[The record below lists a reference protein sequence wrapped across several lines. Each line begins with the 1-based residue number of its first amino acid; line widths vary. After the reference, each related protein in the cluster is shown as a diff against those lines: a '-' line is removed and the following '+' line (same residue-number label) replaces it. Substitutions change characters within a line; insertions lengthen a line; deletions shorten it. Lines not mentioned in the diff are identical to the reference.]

1 MSNHSKIA
9 VVGMSG
15 LFPGSSSLHEYWQ
28 NIVSQAAAVR
38 NAPEHR
44 WIADQ
49 ETMVDPIPTPDKA
62 FNSRCCLV
70 DKIDIDM
77 AGLNLPKDVVSDLD
91 PLYHMVFNVGQRAL
105 SNLPMNTFN
114 RERTGVI
121 LAAIALPTDS
131 SSGLT
136 RNILSTYFEKK
147 LFGSSAIQFPSR
159 NKRMAAR
166 VTASPAALLAVALE
180 LGGGAY
186 TLDAACASSIYA
198 VKLACDE
205 LVTGRADAMLA
216 GGVSRPDCLYTQ
228 VGFSQLRALSPSGL
242 CAPFDHKANG
252 LVVGEGAGILVLKRL
267 ADAIADNDPIH
278 GIIHGIGLSNDMR
291 GNLLA
296 PESNGQLRA
305 MRAAYAA
312 AGWHP
317 SDIDLI
323 ECHGAGT
330 PVGDTTEL
338 KSLCNLW
345 GLMGW
350 KPGQCAIGSVKSMI
364 GHLLTAAGAAGII
377 KTLLALKERMLPP
390 SLNFERPPEN
400 SPLPNSPFRV
410 QTEAAPWPERKGQRR
425 RAAVSAFG
433 FGGINGHILLEE
445 WTGNNVP
452 EPTAEPSLSISDS
465 QSVRIREP
473 VSDSA
478 PSSPVA
484 AIVGMAVSFGPSVS
498 LPEFQDIVFNGRS
511 IIDKRP
517 EDRWGGISDLFD
529 RPTNVIPQWGGF
541 MNHLKI
547 GINEFRIPPKEI
559 PDILPQHLLM
569 LQVAADA
576 MQDAGLS
583 EVTERPNMGTVIGMD
598 FDFEATNFHFRW
610 ALPRLVRRWQQMHF
624 PDLDEGAVETWIADL
639 LNSVVSPLTASRTL
653 GALGGIIASRIA
665 REFRFGSAS
674 FGVSAGAASG
684 NKALEIGIQ
693 SLQQLESD
701 TVLIGA
707 VDLNGDLRQI
717 LTNTE
722 NGSFSRDETVHP
734 FGRDHTGT
742 LPGEGAAAVILKRY
756 EQAIDDGDRIYALV
770 SGIGN
775 ASGQLNNTDILN
787 SGLTRA
793 LNQALKEAQ
802 ALPSGIGHIETLA
815 QGVPNRDDY
824 ISQALQNLFSN
835 RKSPCTLGSSVANI
849 GHTGAASGLAAI
861 VKTALAL
868 YHQVIPPLTGYR
880 PTDND
885 FNPGQDFRFPILPN
899 YWFNNR
905 QDGPR
910 RAVVGIDSDD
920 GHFSAAIMQEAPE
933 NRVRSQPVQAL
944 IDEERQQPLGPGP
957 FGLFVVQGKDRKS
970 LLTAVKQL
978 CQYAERRDVQ
988 NTSAEK
994 LAKGWCQ
1001 IHPVDHALPM
1011 AAVVLA
1017 PNISALKSL
1026 GQKARQNIE
1035 NNISQ
1040 DFGSGGGV
1048 CYRTA
1053 PLKGGDMAFVYPGA
1067 GNHYAGMGRE
1077 IALHWPE
1084 VLRRLDA
1091 DSGYLKSQFRPDAY
1105 MVRGTRN
1112 ETHDHHRAISL
1123 QQTDSLSPIMVP
1135 VAFGCMT
1142 TALMQSLEI
1151 KPQAII
1157 GYSLGEVTGLI
1168 ATRAWP
1174 DRDKVLSRMLETD
1187 LFQSQLSGPSLAA
1200 RKAWGL
1206 NSKDDFTWRACV
1218 VNRSAEAVQTAIKDI
1233 SETRLLIVNTANECV
1248 VGGNKN
1254 KIDTLIR
1261 RLGCQA
1267 IDLNGV
1273 ITVHC
1278 DALSPVADEYRAL
1291 HIFPTAAP
1299 PGLRFYS
1306 CASGRSYQPTTD
1318 KAADSILAQA
1328 LHGFEFPKTIQQAYA
1343 DGVRIFLEMGPG
1355 ASCSRLIQ
1363 NILCDQPHLSL
1374 SLDSTGGGGVK
1385 SVLKTVG
1392 TLLAERI
1399 PIHTEGLFPATN
1411 ESRHSPAAVRQ
1422 EKQDIIK
1429 VPIGGRFLAPTLPTD
1444 THFVPSINQSSEVLH
1459 ETKGDLN
1466 APQDLSSRLDQEMA
1480 STNTES
1486 ESIISP
1492 EQHRTGLDVGDATK
1506 INQPF
1511 SPVESGKHSAPSD
1524 LIDEFSRTLTATADA
1539 HKKFL
1544 DFSSEISRSLE
1555 EALTYHSRLI
1565 ESLSQ
1570 SGPITMQDSAD
1581 SSVPIQVKNHAE
1593 PVAYTR
1599 SQCIEFAIGKVTNV
1613 LGETFAPADT
1623 YKTRVRLPAEPLM
1636 LVDRILSVDGV
1647 KGSLTSG
1654 RLVTEHDVL
1663 EGAWYLDGE
1672 RAPVC
1677 IAVEAG
1683 QADLFLC
1690 SYLGIDLAVE
1700 GKRVYRLL
1708 DASVVFHR
1716 DLPLPGET
1724 IRYKIKIDKF
1734 IRQGETI
1741 LFFFNFEGT
1750 IDNQPLISMTD
1761 GCAGFFT
1768 EEEILNSGGIIPTA
1782 EDREKLTGHID
1793 PQWTE
1798 LVPQALE
1805 SYSDEKLD
1813 ALRQGNLSTCFG
1825 DAFNGINLSP
1835 SLRLPG
1841 GRMKLIDRIQQIDP
1855 KGGRYGLGSIRAE
1868 ADIHPDDWF
1877 LTCHFVDDMTM
1888 PGTLMYECCSHTL
1901 RVFLLRM
1908 GWVTDRKGVRYD
1920 TVPGIKS
1927 VLRCRGPVTPR
1938 TRQVI
1943 YEVELKEIGY
1953 GPEPYALADAHMY
1966 ADGRYIVRFT
1976 DMAIRMPG
1984 LNRESL
1990 VNEWKARRQVRDD
2003 HQDRPAHKVLFDRQ
2017 HILSFAT
2024 GKPSEAFGDRYKP
2037 FDTHRF
2043 IARLPAPPYSFIDRI
2058 VKVEPDP
2065 WVLEPGGWV
2074 EAEFDVRSDD
2084 WYFKA
2089 NQSDRMPY
2097 CVLLEIALQ
2106 ACGWLAAYAG
2116 SALRS
2121 SKDLRFRNLDGQAI
2135 LYRDIPSVNQTLKI
2149 RCRMTK
2155 VSQAGDIII
2164 ESFEFQVWG
2173 YDQLIYDGN
2182 TVFGFFT
2189 SDALADQKG
2198 VQVADSLRITKGLE
2212 TEEEVRGIILPD
2224 ETPLTPSDSIG
2235 PSSPFGLT
2243 MPSKALQMIDCIET
2257 CQPHG
2262 GPHGLGYLRATKK
2275 IDPEEWFFKAH
2286 FFQDPVCPGSLGV
2299 ESFIQLLKFEAI
2311 RRWGKLVHNHRFEH
2325 IHTASHTWKYRGQ
2338 INKQNKTVEVEAFI
2352 KDIKFSPEPEL
2363 HADGLLRVDGLAIYH
2378 MENYGLRLVPL

>member
-1 MSNHSKIA
+1 MPNHSKIA

-28 NIVSQAAAVR
+28 NIVTQAAAVR

-49 ETMVDPIPTPDKA
+49 ETMVNPVPTPDRA
-62 FNSRCCLV
+62 FNNRCCLV
-70 DKIDIDM
+70 DKIDLDM
-77 AGLNLPKDVVSDLD
+77 EGLNLPADLVSDLD

-105 SNLPMNTFN
+105 SNLPMNTLN

-131 SSGLT
+131 SSELT
-136 RNILSTYFEKK
+136 RDILRTYFEKK
-147 LFGSSAIQFPSR
+147 LFGSSTVQFPSR
-159 NKRMAAR
+159 NKRKAAR
-166 VTASPAALLAVALE
+166 VTASPAALLSVALE

-205 LVTGRADAMLA
+205 LMSGRADAMLA

-267 ADAIADNDPIH
+267 EDAIADNDAIH

-312 AGWHP
+312 AGWQP
-317 SDIDLI
+317 NDIDLI

-345 GLMGW
+345 GATGW
-350 KPGQCAIGSVKSMI
+350 SPGQCAIGSVKSMI

-377 KTLLALKERMLPP
+377 KTFLALKEHMLPP

-410 QTEAAPWPERKGQRR
+410 QTEAAPWPARKGQRR

-445 WTGNNVP
+445 WKRDDDP

-465 QSVRIREP
+465 PSVSTREP
-473 VSDSA
+473 VSDLA
-478 PSSPVA
+478 SSPPVV
-484 AIVGMAVSFGPSVS
+484 AIVGMAVSFGSGVF
-498 LPEFQDIVFNGRS
+498 LPEFQDIIFNGRS

-517 EDRWGGISDLFD
+517 KDRWGSLSDLLD
-529 RPTNVIPQWGGF
+529 LPADIIPQWGGF

-583 EVTERPNMGTVIGMD
+583 EVMERPNMGAVIGMD

-610 ALPRLVRRWQQMHF
+610 ALPSLVRRWQQMHF

-684 NKALEIGIQ
+684 NKALEIGIR

-701 TVLIGA
+701 TVLVGA

-722 NGSFSRDETVHP
+722 NGSFSRDGAVHP

-742 LPGEGAAAVILKRY
+742 LPGEGAAALILKRY
-756 EQAIDDGDRIYALV
+756 EQAVDDGDRIYALV
-770 SGIGN
+770 SGMGN
-775 ASGQLNNTDILN
+775 ASGQSNNTDILN

-793 LNQALKEAQ
+793 LSQALKEAQ
-802 ALPSGIGHIETLA
+802 TSPSGIGHIETLA
-815 QGVPNRDDY
+815 QGIPNRDHT
-824 ISQALQNLFSN
+824 ISQALQITFSD
-835 RKSPCTLGSSVANI
+835 RTSPCTVGSSVANL

-885 FNPGQDFRFPILPN
+885 FSPGQDFRLSSLPH

-905 QDGPR
+905 KDGPR

-920 GHFSAAIMQEAPE
+920 GHFSAAVMQEAPE
-933 NRVRSQPVQAL
+933 DPVGSKLVQAV
-944 IDEERQQPLGPGP
+944 IDKERQQPLGPASL
-957 FGLFVVQGKDRKS
+957 GLFVVQGKDRVS
-970 LLTAVKQL
+970 LLSALKQL
-978 CQYAERRDVQ
+978 CQYAERSDVQ
-988 NTSAEK
+988 NTSAEEG
-994 LAKGWCQ
+994 AKGWCQ
-1001 IHPVDHALPM
+1001 IHPIDHTLPM

-1017 PNISALKSL
+1017 PNMPALKSL
-1026 GQKARQNIE
+1026 GQKARQNIK
-1035 NNISQ
+1035 NNTSQ
-1040 DFGSGGGV
+1040 DFGSSGGV
-1048 CYRTA
+1048 CYRTTPIKA
-1053 PLKGGDMAFVYPGA
+1053 GDLAFVYPGA
-1067 GNHYAGMGRE
+1067 GNNYAGMGRE

-1084 VLRRLDA
+1084 ILRRLDA

-1105 MVRGTRN
+1105 MARGTRS
-1112 ETHDHHRAISL
+1112 ETHDHDSAIML
-1123 QQTDSLSPIMVP
+1123 QQTDSLSPIIVP

-1142 TALMQSLEI
+1142 TALMQAFEI

-1168 ATRAWP
+1168 AMQAWP
-1174 DRDKVLSRMLETD
+1174 DRDMVLDRMVETD
-1187 LFQSQLSGPSLAA
+1187 LFQTQLSGPFLSA
-1200 RKAWGL
+1200 RKAWGI
-1206 NSKDDFTWRACV
+1206 NSEDDFTWRACV
-1218 VNRSAEAVQTAIKDI
+1218 VNRSAEAVQAAVKDI
-1233 SETRLLIVNTANECV
+1233 PDTRLLIVNTANECV

-1261 RLGCQA
+1261 RLSCQA

-1273 ITVHC
+1273 ISVHC
-1278 DALSPVADEYRAL
+1278 DALSPVAEKYRAL
-1291 HIFPTAAP
+1291 HVFPTVAP
-1299 PGLRFYS
+1299 PGVRFYS
-1306 CASGRSYQPTTD
+1306 CANGRSYQPTTD

-1328 LHGFEFPKTIQQAYA
+1328 LHGFEFTKTIQQAYA

-1355 ASCSRLIQ
+1355 ASCSRMIQ
-1363 NILCDQPHLSL
+1363 NILRDQPHLSL
-1374 SLDSTGGGGVK
+1374 SLDSPGNDGVV

-1392 TLLAERI
+1392 TLIAERI
-1399 PIHTEGLFPATN
+1399 PIHTQGLFPATN
-1411 ESRHSPAAVRQ
+1411 EFSHSPAAVRQ
-1422 EKQDIIK
+1422 EKHDTIK
-1429 VPIGGRFLAPTLPTD
+1429 VPIGGRALPPTLPTD
-1444 THFVPSINQSSEVLH
+1444 THFVRPINQSSVVLQ
-1459 ETKGDLN
+1459 ETTANLN
-1466 APQDLSSRLDQEMA
+1466 APKDSSSPLDQETA
-1480 STNTES
+1480 STRIVS
-1486 ESIISP
+1486 ESTISP
-1492 EQHRTGLDVGDATK
+1492 KQPRKGLAAKDAA
-1506 INQPF
+1506 NNDQPF
-1511 SPVESGKHSAPSD
+1511 SAVESGNHSVPSN
-1524 LIDEFSRTLTATADA
+1524 LIDEFSRTISATADA
-1539 HKKFL
+1539 HKKYL

-1555 EALTYHSRLI
+1555 ETLAYHSRLI
-1565 ESLSQ
+1565 EALSQ
-1570 SGPITMQDSAD
+1570 SDRRKMHEFVDSTAPMQANN
-1581 SSVPIQVKNHAE
+1581 VAE
-1593 PVAYTR
+1593 PMAYNR
-1599 SQCIEFAIGKVTNV
+1599 SQCIEFAIGKVSNV
-1613 LGETFAPADT
+1613 LGEAFAPADT

-1716 DLPLPGET
+1716 DLPRPGET

-1734 IRQGETI
+1734 IRQGQTI

-1768 EEEILNSGGIIPTA
+1768 EDEILNSGGIIPTA
-1782 EDREKLTGHID
+1782 EDREKLAGHID

-1805 SYSDEKLD
+1805 SYSEEKLD
-1813 ALRQGNLSTCFG
+1813 ELRRGNLSTCFG

-1855 KGGRYGLGSIRAE
+1855 KGGRFGLGLIRAE

-1908 GWVTDRKGVRYD
+1908 GWVTDRKGVHYD

-1966 ADGRYIVRFT
+1966 ADDRYIVRFT
-1976 DMAIRMPG
+1976 DMAIRMSG

-1990 VNEWKARRQVRDD
+1990 VNEWKARRRVRNR
-2003 HQDRPAHKVLFDRQ
+2003 HPNRSAHNVLFDRQ
-2017 HILSFAT
+2017 KILSFAT

-2037 FDTHRF
+2037 FDTQRF

-2065 WVLEPGGWV
+2065 WDLEPGGWV

-2121 SKDLRFRNLDGQAI
+2121 SKDLRFRNLDGQGI
-2135 LYRDIPSVNQTLKI
+2135 LYRDVPAVNQTLNI

-2155 VSQAGDIII
+2155 VSHAGDIII

-2173 YDQLIYDGN
+2173 NGQLIYDGD

-2198 VQVADSLRITKGLE
+2198 VQVEDSWQVIEGSE
-2212 TEEEVRGIILPD
+2212 TLEEVRGVILPD
-2224 ETPLTPSDSIG
+2224 EMPLTPSDSVG
-2235 PSSPFGLT
+2235 SSSVFGLT
-2243 MPSKALQMIDCIET
+2243 MPSKALRMIDRIET
-2257 CQPHG
+2257 CQPLG
-2262 GPHGLGYLRATKK
+2262 GPHGLGYLRATKN

-2286 FFQDPVCPGSLGV
+2286 FYQDPVCPGSLGV
-2299 ESFIQLLKFEAI
+2299 ESFLQLLKFEAI

-2325 IHTASHTWKYRGQ
+2325 IHTTPHTWKYRGQ
-2338 INKQNKTVEVEAFI
+2338 INQQNKLVEVEAFI
-2352 KDIKFSPEPEL
+2352 KHIKFPPEPEL
-2363 HADGLLRVDGLAIYH
+2363 HADGLLRVDGLAIYY
-2378 MENYGLRLVPL
+2378 MKNYGLRLVPL

>member
-1 MSNHSKIA
+1 MPNHSKIA

-15 LFPGSSSLHEYWQ
+15 LFPGASSLHEYWQ
-28 NIVSQAAAVR
+28 NIVSRTAAVG
-38 NAPEHR
+38 NAPKHR

-49 ETMVDPIPTPDKA
+49 ETMVNRVPTPDRA
-62 FNSRCCLV
+62 FNDRCCLV
-70 DKIDIDM
+70 DKIDLDM
-77 AGLNLPKDVVSDLD
+77 ERLNLPTDVVSDLD

-105 SNLPMNTFN
+105 SNLTMNSLN

-136 RNILSTYFEKK
+136 RDILSTYFEKK
-147 LFGSSAIQFPSR
+147 LFGSSAVQFPSR
-159 NKRMAAR
+159 NKRMAAK
-166 VTASPAALLAVALE
+166 VTASPAALLSIALE

-205 LVTGRADAMLA
+205 LMSGRADVMLA

-267 ADAIADNDPIH
+267 EDAIADSDPIH
-278 GIIHGIGLSNDMR
+278 GVIHGIGLSNDMR

-296 PESNGQLRA
+296 PESNGQIRA
-305 MRAAYAA
+305 MRDAYAA
-312 AGWHP
+312 AGWLP

-330 PVGDTTEL
+330 PVGDSTEL
-338 KSLCNLW
+338 KSLCNIW
-345 GLMGW
+345 GSTGW
-350 KPGQCAIGSVKSMI
+350 IPGQCAIGSVKSMI

-377 KTLLALKERMLPP
+377 KTLLALKEHILPP
-390 SLNFERPPEN
+390 SLNFEYPPEN

-410 QTEAAPWPERKGQRR
+410 QTEAAPWPERIGQRR

-445 WTGNNVP
+445 WTGDDDP
-452 EPTAEPSLSISDS
+452 EPAADPSLSISES
-465 QSVRIREP
+465 QSFTTLVP
-473 VSDSA
+473 PSDLA
-478 PSSPVA
+478 SSPPEV
-484 AIVGMAVSFGPSVS
+484 AIVGMAVSFGPGVS

-517 EDRWGGISDLFD
+517 EDRWGDLSDLFD
-529 RPTNVIPQWGGF
+529 LPADIIPQWGGF

-583 EVTERPNMGTVIGMD
+583 EVMERPNMGTVIGMD

-610 ALPRLVRRWQQMHF
+610 ALPNLVRRWQQMHF
-624 PDLDEGAVETWIADL
+624 PDLDEGAVDTWISEL

-684 NKALEIGIQ
+684 NKALEIGIR

-722 NGSFSRDETVHP
+722 NGSFSRDGTVHP

-742 LPGEGAAAVILKRY
+742 LPGEGAAALILKRY

-770 SGIGN
+770 GGIGN
-775 ASGQLNNTDILN
+775 ASGQLDNTDILN
-787 SGLTRA
+787 SGLIRA

-815 QGVPNRDDY
+815 QGIPNRDQY
-824 ISQALQNLFSN
+824 ISQALQIIFSD
-835 RKSPCTLGSSVANI
+835 RTSPCTVGSSVPNL

-868 YHQVIPPLTGYR
+868 YHQVIPPLTGYQ
-880 PTDND
+880 PTDSD
-885 FNPGQDFRFPILPN
+885 SSPAQDFRHSSVPH

-910 RAVVGIDSDD
+910 RAVVGIDSDE
-920 GHFSAAIMQEAPE
+920 GHFSATIMQEAPE
-933 NRVRSQPVQAL
+933 DPDRSKPVQAV
-944 IDEERQQPLGPGP
+944 IDKERQQPLGPGP
-957 FGLFVVQGKDRKS
+957 LGLFVVQGKDRKS
-970 LLTAVKQL
+970 LLSAAKQL
-978 CQYAERRDVQ
+978 CQYAERSEVQ
-988 NTSAEK
+988 NSSTEEG
-994 LAKGWCQ
+994 AKGWCQ
-1001 IHPVDHALPM
+1001 IHPVDHTLPM
-1011 AAVVLA
+1011 AAVILA
-1017 PNISALKSL
+1017 PNMRALYSL
-1026 GQKARQNIE
+1026 GQKALQNIE
-1035 NNISQ
+1035 NNTSQ
-1040 DFGSGGGV
+1040 DFDSGGGV

-1053 PLKGGDMAFVYPGA
+1053 PLKDGDMAFVYPGA

-1091 DSGYLKSQFRPDAY
+1091 DSGYLKSQFRPDAF
-1105 MVRGTRN
+1105 MVRETRAEIN
-1112 ETHDHHRAISL
+1112 GNDSAIIF
-1123 QQTDSLSPIMVP
+1123 QQTDALSPIMVP

-1142 TALMQSLEI
+1142 TALMQSFEM

-1168 ATRAWP
+1168 AMQAWP
-1174 DRDKVLSRMLETD
+1174 DRDMVLERMLETD
-1187 LFQSQLSGPSLAA
+1187 LFQKQLSGPSLAA

-1206 NSKDDFTWRACV
+1206 NSEDDFAWRACV

-1233 SETRLLIVNTANECV
+1233 PEARLLIVNTANECV

-1254 KIDTLIR
+1254 SIDTLIR
-1261 RLGCQA
+1261 RLSCQA
-1267 IDLNGV
+1267 IDLDGV
-1273 ITVHC
+1273 ISVHC
-1278 DALSPVADEYRAL
+1278 DALSPVAEKYRAL
-1291 HIFPTAAP
+1291 HVFPTVAP
-1299 PGLRFYS
+1299 PGVKFYS
-1306 CASGRSYQPTTD
+1306 CASGRSYKPTTE

-1355 ASCSRLIQ
+1355 VSCSRLIR

-1374 SLDSTGGGGVK
+1374 SLDSPGNNGVV

-1392 TLLAERI
+1392 SLIAERI
-1399 PIHTEGLFPATN
+1399 PIQTQGLFPATD
-1411 ESRHSPAAVRQ
+1411 ESSHARAAVRQ
-1422 EKQDIIK
+1422 EKHDIIK
-1429 VPIGGRFLAPTLPTD
+1429 VPIGGRSLAPTLPMD
-1444 THFVPSINQSSEVLH
+1444 THFVRRINQSSVVLQ
-1459 ETKGDLN
+1459 ETKAHLN
-1466 APQDLSSRLDQEMA
+1466 APQDLSSRLDQEKA
-1480 STNTES
+1480 STDTAS

-1492 EQHRTGLDVGDATK
+1492 EQQRTGLAVKDAAN
-1506 INQPF
+1506 IDHPF
-1511 SPVESGKHSAPSD
+1511 SPVESGNHIAPSN
-1524 LIDEFSRTLTATADA
+1524 LIDEFSRTISATADA
-1539 HKKFL
+1539 HKKYL

-1555 EALTYHSRLI
+1555 EALTYHARLI

-1570 SGPITMQDSAD
+1570 SGRIKMHQSAD
-1581 SSVPIQVKNHAE
+1581 SIVPIQSKNDAE
-1593 PVAYTR
+1593 PVAYNR
-1599 SQCIEFAIGKVTNV
+1599 SQCIEFAIGKVSNV
-1613 LGETFAPADT
+1613 LGEAFAPVDT

-1636 LVDRILSVDGV
+1636 LVDRIISVDGV

-1654 RLVTEHDVL
+1654 QLVTEHDVL
-1663 EGAWYLDGE
+1663 KGAWYLDGE

-1716 DLPLPGET
+1716 DLPRPGET

-1734 IRQGETI
+1734 IRQGQTI

-1768 EEEILNSGGIIPTA
+1768 EDEILNSGGIIPTA
-1782 EDREKLTGHID
+1782 EDREKLAGHID

-1813 ALRQGNLSTCFG
+1813 ALRRGNLSTCFG
-1825 DAFNGINLSP
+1825 DAFNGIKLSP
-1835 SLRLPG
+1835 SLRLPD
-1841 GRMKLIDRIQQIDP
+1841 GRMKLIDRIQLIDP
-1855 KGGRYGLGSIRAE
+1855 KGGRYGLGLIRAE

-1966 ADGRYIVRFT
+1966 ADDRYIVRFK
-1976 DMAIRMPG
+1976 DMAIRMSG

-1990 VNEWKARRQVRDD
+1990 INEWKARRRVRDS
-2003 HQDRPAHKVLFDRQ
+2003 HQNRPVHNVLYDRRQ
-2017 HILSFAT
+2017 ILSFAT
-2024 GKPSEAFGDRYKP
+2024 GNPSEAFGDRYKP
-2037 FDTHRF
+2037 FDTDRF

-2058 VKVEPDP
+2058 VRVEPDP
-2065 WVLEPGGWV
+2065 WDLAPGGWV
-2074 EAEFDVRSDD
+2074 DAEFDVRSDD

-2116 SALRS
+2116 SALKS

-2135 LYRDIPSVNQTLKI
+2135 LYRDVPAVNQTLKI

-2155 VSQAGDIII
+2155 VSHAGDIII
-2164 ESFEFQVWG
+2164 ETFDFQVWG
-2173 YDQLIYDGN
+2173 NGQLIYDGN

-2189 SDALADQKG
+2189 SEALADQKG
-2198 VQVADSLRITKGLE
+2198 VQVGDSWQVIEGSE

-2224 ETPLTPSDSIG
+2224 ETPMTPSDSNG
-2235 PSSPFGLT
+2235 PSSVFGLT
-2243 MPSKALQMIDCIET
+2243 MPSKALRMIDRIET
-2257 CQPHG
+2257 CQPLG
-2262 GPHGLGYLRATKK
+2262 GPHGLGYLRATKS
-2275 IDPEEWFFKAH
+2275 IDPDEWFFKAH
-2286 FFQDPVCPGSLGV
+2286 FYQDPVCPGSLGV
-2299 ESFIQLLKFEAI
+2299 ESFLQVLKFEAI
-2311 RRWGKLVHNHRFEH
+2311 RRWGKLVQNHRFEH
-2325 IHTASHTWKYRGQ
+2325 IHTTPHTWKYRGQ
-2338 INKQNKTVEVEAFI
+2338 INQQNKLVEVEVFI
-2352 KDIKFSPEPEL
+2352 KNIKFTPEPEL

-2378 MENYGLRLVPL
+2378 MENYGLRLVSM